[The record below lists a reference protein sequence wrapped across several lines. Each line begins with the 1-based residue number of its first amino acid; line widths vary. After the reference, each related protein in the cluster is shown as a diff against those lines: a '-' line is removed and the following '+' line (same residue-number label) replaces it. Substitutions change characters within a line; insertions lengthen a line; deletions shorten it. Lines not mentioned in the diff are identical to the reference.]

1 MTTVRALRARGHEV
15 VHLREQ
21 GLQRLADS
29 AILAKARAESSV
41 VITFDL
47 DFGDLL
53 AAGADGGPSTI
64 ICRLANE
71 TPAFVT
77 PRLEQVLEECE
88 PDIAQGAIV
97 ILEDARYR
105 VRRLPI
111 ARR

>member
-1 MTTVRALRARGHEV
+1 MTTVRALRAQGHEV

-21 GLQRLADS
+21 GLQRLSDP

-53 AAGADGGPSTI
+53 AAGADDGPSTI

-77 PRLEQVLEECE
+77 PLLEQVLEECE
-88 PDIAQGAIV
+88 PDIAHGAIV
-97 ILEDARYR
+97 IVEDSRYR

-111 ARR
+111 VR